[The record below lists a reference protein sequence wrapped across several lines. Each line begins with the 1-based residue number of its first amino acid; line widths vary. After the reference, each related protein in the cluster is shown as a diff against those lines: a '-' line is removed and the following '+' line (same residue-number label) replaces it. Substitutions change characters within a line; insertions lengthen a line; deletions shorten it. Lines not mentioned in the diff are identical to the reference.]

1 MDLHGRDYME
11 LTIPKRAPDPETDNQ
26 RDLASSDL
34 GNLRTEG
41 YICHGA
47 HVQAVAAKRKQ
58 ATGCRPVDHLGEL

>member
-1 MDLHGRDYME
+1 MDLHGLDYME

-47 HVQAVAAKRKQ
+47 DVQAFAAERK
-58 ATGCRPVDHLGEL
+58 